1 MRLILD
7 ARAPHWV
14 WGDNGGVANTAGVA
28 SFTAAT
34 GLKSSAAFG
43 AIGLAQSGMY
53 AMTGVGIPCPWR
65 SLTHTLCPFC
75 GSTTMGAALLHGNLA
90 DAWMANPFV
99 FTLLA
104 GLGVACLCWLVEVL
118 GGPAIRLP
126 RLLLDQRVWYVVLA
140 VAAVAFAV
148 GRNLVPSA

>member
-7 ARAPHWV
+7 AGSPHWV

-28 SFTAAT
+28 SFTAAS

-43 AIGLAQSGMY
+43 AIGLALSGMH
-53 AMTGVGIPCPWR
+53 ALTGVGIPCPWR
-65 SLTHTLCPFC
+65 SVTHTLCPFC
-75 GSTTMGAALLHGNLA
+75 GSTTMGAALLHGNVA

-104 GLGVACLCWLVEVL
+104 GLALACVCWLVEVL
-118 GGPAIRLP
+118 GGPAMRLP
-126 RLLLDQRVWYVVLA
+126 RLLRDQRVWYAALA
-140 VAAVAFAV
+140 AAAIAFAV
-148 GRNLVPSA
+148 WRNLLPSA